1 MMINEIRTLNELWRH
16 AVARFGDD
24 EFVRFKRDG
33 AWQSLTFAEM
43 AGRVRELALGLLHL
57 GIKPGERVAIWS
69 ENRPEWNIADLA
81 VLATGGVDVQIYTTQ
96 ALDQV
101 EYILT
106 DSGARAIFVSSAFLS
121 QALAIKARV
130 PSLEVVIAVDRSN

>member
-43 AGRVRELALGLLHL
+43 AGRVRELALGLLRL

-81 VLATGGVDVQIYTTQ
+81 VLATGGADVPIYTTQ
-96 ALDQV
+96 SRHHV
-101 EYILT
+101 EYILN
-106 DSGARAIFVSSAFLS
+106 DSRTRAIFVSAGFLNE
-121 QALAIKARV
+121 ALALRERL
-130 PSLEVVIAVDRSN
+130 PSLQYIISFDSI